1 MTDSIDIVSKVL
13 FQSLIKGPLLLEDLP
28 EAKAFP
34 CHSLVPPKESTALN
48 LQQKLGHLYED
59 ALAVMLKSTP
69 RYNCLAQG
77 VQVRENAGHTLGE
90 LDFLVRDLVS
100 DQLIHLELAVK
111 FYLAIETESGVL
123 LPGPDARDNYF
134 RKLEKMRSH
143 QLALAKNFRALLP
156 DKFQEEEIVVQQL
169 VHGCVFNHVHASQP
183 VEEEFLNPNGRR
195 GKWLHAQDCA
205 DYFAKDSL
213 LEIIPKPLWPVPL
226 EMMEEIELER
236 WKPNE
241 QIDRCV
247 LVRAIV
253 GKNSGEG
260 AKNLPYFIAPNEYP
274 FETPLNRKD

>member
-1 MTDSIDIVSKVL
+1 MTDSFDIVSKVL

-69 RYNCLAQG
+69 RYDCLAQG
-77 VQVRENAGHTLGE
+77 VQIRQDAGHTLGE

-100 DQLIHLELAVK
+100 NQLIHLELAVK
-111 FYLAIETESGVL
+111 FYLAVETESGVL

-143 QLALAKNFRALLP
+143 QLTLAKKFRGLLP
-156 DKFQEEEIVVQQL
+156 EKFQEEEIVVQQL
-169 VHGCVFNHVHASQP
+169 VHGCVFNHVHTSKP

-205 DYFAKDSL
+205 DYFAKDTR

-226 EMMEEIELER
+226 EIMEEIELER
-236 WKPNE
+236 WKPDE
-241 QIDRCV
+241 KIDRCV

-253 GKNSGEG
+253 RADSGEG
-260 AKNLPYFIAPNEYP
+260 AEKLPYFIAPNRYP
-274 FETPLNRKD
+274 FESKGLAV

>member
-1 MTDSIDIVSKVL
+1 
-13 FQSLIKGPLLLEDLP
+13 
-28 EAKAFP
+28 
-34 CHSLVPPKESTALN
+34 LVPPKESTALN

-59 ALAVMLKSTP
+59 ALAFMLKSTP
-69 RYNCLAQG
+69 RYDCLARGIQIR
-77 VQVRENAGHTLGE
+77 QDAGQTLGE

-111 FYLAIETESGVL
+111 FYLAVETKSGIL

-143 QLALAKNFRALLP
+143 QLTLVKNFGALLP
-156 DKFQEEEIVVQQL
+156 DRFQEEEIVAQQL
-169 VHGCVFNHVHASQP
+169 VHGCIFNHVHANQT

-205 DYFAKDSL
+205 DYFAKDTL
-213 LEIIPKPLWPVPL
+213 LEVIPKPLWPVPL

-236 WKPNE
+236 WKPDE

-253 GKNSGEG
+253 EADSSESVEK
-260 AKNLPYFIAPNEYP
+260 LPYFITPNGYP
-274 FETPLNRKD
+274 FETLSNRKD